1 MLRACN
7 FFKATE
13 DEDMLFGILLT
24 VQIII
29 CLAMGGLILIQQS
42 EGGALG
48 MGGGPSGFMSARGAG
63 NLLTRLTGILAF
75 LFFVNCIALTAV
87 GNMQHRV
94 KSAVDQV
101 DTSGLTLP
109 VSGAATSTAAA
120 SSSASSAGPSLSD
133 LPLGAPPPA
142 ASQAPLAAAHS
153 ANKIAGPTPQLS
165 APVVLPKTNAASGAS
180 QKQVEAAKNAIW
192 DTSSSSKA
200 ASSSKTPEATKP
212 AASAT
217 SSAAQ

>member
-1 MLRACN
+1 
-7 FFKATE
+7 
-13 DEDMLFGILLT
+13 MLFGILLT

-63 NLLTRLTGILAF
+63 NLLTRMTGILAF
-75 LFFVNCIALTAV
+75 LFFANCIALTAV
-87 GNMQHRV
+87 GNMQNRV

-142 ASQAPLAAAHS
+142 ATQAPLAAAP
-153 ANKIAGPTPQLS
+153 AGKIAGPTPQLS

-200 ASSSKTPEATKP
+200 ASGSKTPAATKP

>member
-1 MLRACN
+1 
-7 FFKATE
+7 
-13 DEDMLFGILLT
+13 MLFAILLT

-29 CLAMGGLILIQQS
+29 CVAMGGLILIQQS

-63 NLLTRLTGILAF
+63 NLLTRMTGILAF
-75 LFFVNCIALTAV
+75 LFFANCIALTAV
-87 GNMQHRV
+87 GNMQNHV

-109 VSGAATSTAAA
+109 VSAAPTTAAA

-133 LPLGAPPPA
+133 LPLGAPAPA
-142 ASQAPLAAAHS
+142 ASQAPLAAAPS

-165 APVVLPKTNAASGAS
+165 APVALPKTNAASGAS

-200 ASSSKTPEATKP
+200 ASSSKTPDATKP
-212 AASAT
+212 SASAT

>member
-1 MLRACN
+1 
-7 FFKATE
+7 
-13 DEDMLFGILLT
+13 MLFGILLT

-63 NLLTRLTGILAF
+63 NLLTRMTGILAF
-75 LFFVNCIALTAV
+75 LFFANCVALTAV
-87 GNMQHRV
+87 GNMQNRV

-109 VSGAATSTAAA
+109 VSGAATSAAA

-142 ASQAPLAAAHS
+142 ATQAPIAAAP
-153 ANKIAGPTPQLS
+153 AGKIAGPTPQLS
-165 APVVLPKTNAASGAS
+165 APVVLPKANAASGAS

-200 ASSSKTPEATKP
+200 ASSKTPVAAKP